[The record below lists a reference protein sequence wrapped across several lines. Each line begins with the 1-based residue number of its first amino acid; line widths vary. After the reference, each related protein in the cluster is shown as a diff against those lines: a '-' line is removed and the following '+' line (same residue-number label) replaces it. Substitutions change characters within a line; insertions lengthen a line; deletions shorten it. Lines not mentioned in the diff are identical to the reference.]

1 MLKTEHLASL
11 KLEGKIILAL
21 ITSPLGLGDC
31 PKRFIELKRLL
42 NVSDPGLSKALRKLR
57 AENIIVRDAQGLY
70 YVSPEHRVRLG
81 TFLQPL
87 YSHYLLERMQ
97 LVAEELQNFNEIVAL
112 IVFGSVAQGKANYDS
127 DIDLL
132 VVTQKWEEQVEQR
145 ILEVISK
152 LAIKVGVPVE
162 PIVIS
167 TSGLNTLLQQELQFL
182 FGLLQGYTFI
192 YDKANIAKRL
202 HAKKEELESKYEYY
216 EEIPIWLPRV
226 K

>member
-1 MLKTEHLASL
+1 MLKIEHLASL
-11 KLEGKIILAL
+11 KLEGKIILSL
-21 ITSPLGLGDC
+21 IASPLGLGDC
-31 PKRFIELKRLL
+31 PKRFTELRRLL
-42 NVSDPGLSKALRKLR
+42 NVSDPGLSKAIRRLR
-57 AENIIVRDAQGLY
+57 AENVIVRDAQGLY
-70 YVSPEHRVRLG
+70 QVNPEYRVRLG
-81 TFLQPL
+81 IFLQPL

-97 LVAEELQNFNEIVAL
+97 SIARELQNFNEIVAL

-127 DIDLL
+127 DVDLL
-132 VVTQKWEEQVEQR
+132 VVTQEWEEPLEQS
-145 ILEVISK
+145 ILEVISE
-152 LAIKVGVPVE
+152 LAIKVGIPIE

-182 FGLLQGYTFI
+182 FGLLQGYIFL
-192 YDKANIAKRL
+192 YDKANVARRL